1 MILTP
6 TGNWMS
12 TPAMIINAS
21 VPPPPALHSTHSLLC
36 QTRGRTEISDQNEN
50 EKRCKKSEQVG
61 VHLIYSAHFLP
72 PTCVQPQDASGHNYS
87 EDPSLKCTNPEPGAA
102 AVVDVFASE
111 SSQGNGH
118 HLLSLNRALWMMIV
132 NWPNSAPRCNRDNKD
147 NGPVTGGHCSAPA
160 WINQNYLRNW
170 LCLNNHLPSPLFF
183 SGVARLGY
191 NDIRQRL
198 HIRLTVT
205 VWQAMRWEQ
214 MRFTSELW
222 ALSRSVFTGHPP
234 PRLENPALSVRWALM
249 RSASPSY

>member
-1 MILTP
+1 M
-6 TGNWMS
+6 
-12 TPAMIINAS
+12 PAS
-21 VPPPPALHSTHSLLC
+21 HLHQPYTAHTHYFVKHKGE
-36 QTRGRTEISDQNEN
+36 QKYPIRKT

-160 WINQNYLRNW
+160 
-170 LCLNNHLPSPLFF
+170 
-183 SGVARLGY
+183 
-191 NDIRQRL
+191 
-198 HIRLTVT
+198 
-205 VWQAMRWEQ
+205 
-214 MRFTSELW
+214 
-222 ALSRSVFTGHPP
+222 
-234 PRLENPALSVRWALM
+234 
-249 RSASPSY
+249 